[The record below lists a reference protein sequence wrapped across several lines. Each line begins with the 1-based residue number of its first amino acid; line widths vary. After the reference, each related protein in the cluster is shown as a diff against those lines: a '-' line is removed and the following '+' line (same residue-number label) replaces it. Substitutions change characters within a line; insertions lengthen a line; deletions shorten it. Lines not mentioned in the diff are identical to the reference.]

1 MQVQVLTTTQ
11 IDEDVFKV
19 IEELSGYID
28 FLLINVF
35 DLRSSF
41 RFVQLYSYVLILA
54 DLPTLHWL
62 ECHNHAGGA
71 DPRGEKLKKY
81 LIQQSQRVTLFL

>member
-1 MQVQVLTTTQ
+1 MGVVPRQFASGLMQVQVLTTTQ
-11 IDEDVFKV
+11 IDEDVVFKV

-28 FLLINVF
+28 FLVINVF

-71 DPRGEKLKKY
+71 GPRGKKN
-81 LIQQSQRVTLFL
+81 